1 MARQQRALPV
11 TLVVDASVVAKWVL
25 VEDGSELAN
34 ALRDESGLIAPSL
47 LASEVGNAFYKAVR
61 RGDIVRADAI
71 AAIRSV
77 LRPFDRLVPN
87 EDLHTRA
94 LELSL
99 DLTHPI
105 YDCFYL
111 ALAERERCALAT
123 ADARLVTAAK
133 KLKGIEVRA
142 L

>member
-1 MARQQRALPV
+1 MR
-11 TLVVDASVVAKWVL
+11 
-25 VEDGSELAN
+25 N
-34 ALRDESGLIAPSL
+34 ESGLIAPSL
-47 LASEVGNAFYKAVR
+47 LAAEVGNAFYKAVR

-77 LRPFDRLVPN
+77 LRPFDHLVPN

-111 ALAERERCALAT
+111 ALAERERCALVS
-123 ADARLVTAAK
+123 ADARLLAQAK
-133 KLKGIEVRA
+133 KMKGLEIRP